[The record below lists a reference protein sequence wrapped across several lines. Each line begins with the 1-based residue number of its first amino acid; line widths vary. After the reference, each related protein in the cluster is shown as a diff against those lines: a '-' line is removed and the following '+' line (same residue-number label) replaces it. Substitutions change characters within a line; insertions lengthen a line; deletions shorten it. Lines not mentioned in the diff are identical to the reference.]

1 MSDLYTV
8 NDIFKNWKTAGIFSV
23 MSSNYSVPW
32 DSSVAKF
39 LDWAYHGN
47 RSGDKFVAP
56 LVMEVLEDDG
66 TITDDNITTLCGVA
80 FMKYGSNWVRLFKA
94 DTSEYN
100 PIENYSM
107 TEEGTDT
114 QEGTNTHTAKG
125 SDTVTHDTTN
135 KTDTTAAGETDET
148 TGTTGT
154 SDTARTVYGFDSSAG
169 RDSDKETR
177 TDDNTTTHS
186 GSNSATGSQTVTNT
200 GTDKTD
206 TQTNATDAH
215 TNTNK
220 HSFKRSGNIGVT
232 TSAQMIEQEHRLW
245 GDWSIYEQ
253 IFKDIDDIFTI
264 GVFADKADPDG
275 RYIIVKQYVLPQADS
290 SKIGGVKVVPASDSQ
305 TDFIG
310 ITPDGFL
317 KYSSVT
323 GDNVKS
329 VNGKTGIVLLDAAD
343 VDGVSSETFTAYAE
357 ATDKAVQVTIP
368 QEIEQVKEDIA
379 HSGYYSANNPP
390 PYPVTSVLGKTG
402 DIYKKVPESCYRVV
416 NGTITSVSTYGD
428 YTYGVSIIADLS
440 DYIGHVIEFT
450 AWANTTVYYMNA
462 WRRGRGYLNDGV
474 NISDIDLS
482 LKTQITFKEYWS
494 DNFTTHKDN
503 VRVWRLFVDESTP
516 FVMYTVT
523 YFSGTSV
530 LSPDA
535 LKADLYVID

>member
-8 NDIFKNWKTAGIFSV
+8 NDIFKNWKTAGIFST
-23 MSSNYSVPW
+23 MSANYSVPW
-32 DSSVAKF
+32 DKTVAKF

-56 LVMEVLEDDG
+56 LVMEVLEEDG

-80 FMKYGSNWVRLFKA
+80 FMKYGSNWERLFKA

-114 QEGTNTHTAKG
+114 QEGTNTHTGTG
-125 SDTVTHDTTN
+125 SDTVTHNTTN
-135 KTDTTAAGETDET
+135 KTDTTATGESDET

-154 SDTARTVYGFDSSAG
+154 SDTSRTVYGFDSPNG

-177 TDDNTTTHS
+177 TDDNTTTRN
-186 GSNSATGSQTVTNT
+186 GSNTATGSQTVTNT

-215 TNTNK
+215 TATNK

-232 TSAQMIEQEHRLW
+232 TSAQMIEQEHKLW

-264 GVFADKADPDG
+264 GVFADKADPNG
-275 RYIIVKQYVLPQADS
+275 RYVIVKQYVLPQADS

-343 VDGVSSETFTAYAE
+343 VDGVSNEVFDAYA
-357 ATDKAVQVTIP
+357 ATIDKAIGVTIP
-368 QEIEQVKEDIA
+368 QEIEQVKKDIEQ
-379 HSGYYSANNPP
+379 SGYYSDNNPP
-390 PYPVTSVLGKTG
+390 PYPVTSIFGTG
-402 DIYKKVPESCYRVV
+402 GDVYKKVPESCYRVV
-416 NGTITSVSTYGD
+416 NGTLDGITIYDNRVG
-428 YTYGVSIIADLS
+428 GIMVLADLS
-440 DYIGHVIEFT
+440 DYIGHMIEFR
-450 AWANTTVYYMNA
+450 AYYDYAYPMSLWHQA
-462 WRRGRGYLNDGV
+462 RGTLNEGV
-474 NISDIDLS
+474 ALSDVDLS
-482 LKTQITFKEYWS
+482 TKGQFTLTSYYANNYTTGREGVRIWRQIPKEAEPFIIS
-494 DNFTTHKDN
+494 AI
-503 VRVWRLFVDESTP
+503 VWQSSGVIQYPDL
-516 FVMYTVT
+516 MYV
-523 YFSGTSV
+523 
-530 LSPDA
+530 
-535 LKADLYVID
+535 DLYVID